1 MLCPLTTLQP
11 ISTIPIRL
19 QLTYTLLTLLILWDL
34 MLESVVV
41 VVSPLKFCAE
51 LFLQHTVNLVGAL
64 NGYIVYYLNY
74 LRKWGATVT
83 VHQSF
88 NKLGSHTKLISL
100 EILWSNNFIKELS
113 LVALILLIKSW
124 RAPVKTAVEFVVQI

>member
-19 QLTYTLLTLLILWDL
+19 QLTYTLVTLLILWDL

-51 LFLQHTVNLVGAL
+51 LFLQHTVNQVGAL
-64 NGYIVYYLNY
+64 NGYIMYYLNY

-83 VHQSF
+83 VHQLF
-88 NKLGSHTKLISL
+88 NKLRSHTKLISL
-100 EILWSNNFIKELS
+100 EILWSNHFKELS
-113 LVALILLIKSW
+113 LALILLIKSW

>member
-19 QLTYTLLTLLILWDL
+19 QLTYTLVTLLILWDL

-64 NGYIVYYLNY
+64 NGYIMYYLNY

-88 NKLGSHTKLISL
+88 NKLRSHTKLISL
-100 EILWSNNFIKELS
+100 EILWSNNFKELS
-113 LVALILLIKSW
+113 LALILLIKSL